1 MVFLKTWGAPSFPG
15 TFSSRGRAQPVR
27 ENNCSLT
34 GQGEA
39 WDLVDLNIP
48 LHRLGNEAKVTQ
60 MVSQSKGMT
69 PARGPGSACDSGHTH
84 HRERKALALGWTAG
98 PASGRF
104 LCCRSHGDS
113 QGSGPVST
121 QGFTAGEGRT
131 SAQQLSVS
139 TIHGKTKMGEDSF
152 RLNIRETLS
161 AVTWAQYSKHLEL
174 SCVPLY
180 PKQRVLAP
188 AFVPFVFS

>member
-1 MVFLKTWGAPSFPG
+1 MPLGLDQILPPKVPLQSWLSFLPRGPNPLVFLKTWGAPSFPG
-15 TFSSRGRAQPVR
+15 TSSSRGRAQPVR
-27 ENNCSLT
+27 ENNCPLA

-69 PARGPGSACDSGHTH
+69 PARGPGSACDSGHTR

-113 QGSGPVST
+113 PGSRPVST

-139 TIHGKTKMGEDSF
+139 TIQWKKTRWVKIHFAS
-152 RLNIRETLS
+152 T
-161 AVTWAQYSKHLEL
+161 
-174 SCVPLY
+174 
-180 PKQRVLAP
+180 
-188 AFVPFVFS
+188 